1 MDVSLFD
8 TLFGSR
14 VRARLL
20 RLFLLN
26 PEAEFD
32 ATEAAKKIAIKRP
45 EVVKELNR
53 LAKMRFV
60 SVKSKQR
67 KKIYQVR
74 SDFPFYQELKAL
86 VSKLN
91 LSAKSEAFKKIKK
104 VGDVKLVLISG
115 VFINYPKSKA
125 DMVLVINSA
134 NKVKLRQ
141 VVAQL
146 ESEVGKEI
154 RYILM
159 NTEELHYRLDMLD
172 RFLME
177 FLEGPYESVVDKVPE
192 IKRFVAGL

>member
-20 RLFLLN
+20 RLFLLS
-26 PEAEFD
+26 PDAEFD
-32 ATEAAKKIAIKRP
+32 ATEAAKRIAIKRP

-60 SVKSKQR
+60 SVKTKQR

-74 SDFPFYQELKAL
+74 IDFPFYQELKAL

-91 LSAKSEAFKKIKK
+91 LSAKSEAFKRIKK

-125 DMVLVINSA
+125 DMVLVINTA

-141 VVAQL
+141 VITQL

-159 NTEELHYRLDMLD
+159 NSEELHYRLDMLD

-177 FLEGPYESVVDKVPE
+177 FLEGPYESVVDKLPE
-192 IKRFVAGL
+192 LRRFVAGL